1 MTGSASGLALV
12 LATTVPVCAPERPAA
27 SAVVQVID
35 DAGDTVRL
43 AAPAR
48 RIVSLIPTTTEIL
61 VAGGLGARVV
71 GRTEWCDWPDA
82 ATRIPSVGGG
92 FPPNVEAVAARRP
105 DLVIAY
111 HTEATAPAAA
121 QLRALGIAVLRLRT
135 DRVSDIPRAAQLLG
149 TLANEP
155 AAMEALARDFTR
167 SLAAASGGAAAK
179 GARPIPVLLLAWT
192 DPVIALGRGA
202 FMSELLELAGGLNAF
217 AELGS
222 ASAPISLEAIVER
235 DPEMIFLADSA
246 AGAFLAR
253 PEWRTVR
260 AVRAGSV
267 RTPLAPALTRAG
279 LRAPLAVRR
288 LRDALTLT
296 PYTHP

>member
-246 AGAFLAR
+246 AGA
-253 PEWRTVR
+253 
-260 AVRAGSV
+260 S
-267 RTPLAPALTRAG
+267 
-279 LRAPLAVRR
+279 
-288 LRDALTLT
+288 
-296 PYTHP
+296 

>member
-1 MTGSASGLALV
+1 LTGSASALAFA
-12 LATTVPVCAPERPAA
+12 LATSLPACAPEPPAA
-27 SAVVQVID
+27 GTVVQVID

-43 AAPAR
+43 TAPAR

-71 GRTEWCDWPDA
+71 GRTEWCDWPA
-82 ATRIPSVGGG
+82 ATAAIPSVGGG
-92 FPPNVEAVAARRP
+92 FPPNVEAVAARHP

-111 HTEATAPAAA
+111 HTDATASAVA

-135 DRVSDIPRAAQLLG
+135 DRVSDIPRAAHLLG
-149 TLANEP
+149 TLASEP
-155 AAMEALARDFTR
+155 AAMETLARDFTR
-167 SLAAASGGAAAK
+167 SLAAASDGVGAK
-179 GARPIPVLLLAWT
+179 RGRIPVLLLAWT
-192 DPVIALGRGA
+192 DPAIALGRGA

-235 DPEMIFLADSA
+235 DPEMVFLADSA

-260 AVRAGSV
+260 AVRAGHV

-296 PYTHP
+296 PYPTHR